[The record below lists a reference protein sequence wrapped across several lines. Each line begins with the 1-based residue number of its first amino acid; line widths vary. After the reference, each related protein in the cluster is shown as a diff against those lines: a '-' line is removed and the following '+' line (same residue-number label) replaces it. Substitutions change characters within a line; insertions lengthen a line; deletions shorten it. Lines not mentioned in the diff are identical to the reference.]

1 MLEEIKSPTNNAQI
15 VKTTEKNTPS
25 SKRIVRSSARDEE
38 NNAEN

>member
-15 VKTTEKNTPS
+15 VKTTQKNTPS
-25 SKRIVRSSARDEE
+25 GKRYGRRSALNEE